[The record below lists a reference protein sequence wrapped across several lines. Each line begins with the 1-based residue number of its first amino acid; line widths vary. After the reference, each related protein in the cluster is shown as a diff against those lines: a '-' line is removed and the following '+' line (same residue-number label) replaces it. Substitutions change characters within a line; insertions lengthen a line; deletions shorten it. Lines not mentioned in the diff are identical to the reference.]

1 MSTFLVL
8 IFRSPDPPR
17 LTAELPEVEEQDP
30 PCDSLDECYVT
41 YSALPDLSD
50 SLGTCRK
57 ADITSFEDL
66 DICSTLQVASESSIV
81 KVIKLQLD
89 SQVDPLFLGSQ
100 SLVAQKCV
108 ITL

>member
-8 IFRSPDPPR
+8 NFRFPDPPR
-17 LTAELPEVEEQDP
+17 LTAELPEVEEDT
-30 PCDSLDECYVT
+30 PCDSLDECYLT

-66 DICSTLQVASESSIV
+66 DICSALEVASESSIV

-89 SQVDPLFLGSQ
+89 SQADPLFLGSQ
-100 SLVAQKCV
+100 PLVVQKCV
-108 ITL
+108 IAL

>member
-8 IFRSPDPPR
+8 NFRSPDPPR
-17 LTAELPEVEEQDP
+17 LTAELPEVEEDT
-30 PCDSLDECYVT
+30 PCDSLDECYLT

-50 SLGTCRK
+50 SLGTCSK

-66 DICSTLQVASESSIV
+66 DICSALEVASESSIV

-100 SLVAQKCV
+100 PLVVQKCV
-108 ITL
+108 IAL